1 MIPGPVGFQCP
12 ECVRAGVKNM
22 RQAELPYGGKRSG
35 DPRITSI
42 VLIAINVLVWVGIMF
57 TGGWNGWLAKAIALI
72 PVGMCASGDGGF
84 YPNMD
89 AATCKSG
96 LYFMDGGPMPD
107 LSGMHWV
114 PGVATGAWWQLI
126 TSAFAHV
133 EVWHIGFNMLALWML
148 GPLIEKLLG
157 RARFLAIYVIAALAG
172 SGVAVLFS
180 ATWGMTLGASGAI
193 FGLMGAVLL
202 IAIKHQGNVRSILIW
217 LGLNA
222 AITVTNLG
230 QISWEGHLGG
240 FLGGLAAT
248 AAIIHLPKDK
258 RSWQWPLLI
267 VLGVGSVALSVATAL
282 LR

>member
-1 MIPGPVGFQCP
+1 MEMAAPACYRHPNEPTRIVCQRCGRPICPQCMVPGSVGFQCP
-12 ECVRAGVKNM
+12 ECVQQGM
-22 RQAELPYGGKRSG
+22 RQTRQNKLPYGGNRGTNPKT
-35 DPRITSI
+35 TSI
-42 VLIAINVLVWVGIMF
+42 VLAAINAVVWVILM
-57 TGGWNGWLAKAIALI
+57 
-72 PVGMCASGDGGF
+72 
-84 YPNMD
+84 
-89 AATCKSG
+89 
-96 LYFMDGGPMPD
+96 
-107 LSGMHWV
+107 LSGGYSGV
-114 PGVATGAWWQLI
+114 PMAYLSLSPSDVAFGGAWWQLI
-126 TSAFAHV
+126 TSGFSHV

-157 RARFLAIYVIAALAG
+157 RSRFLAIYFIAALAG

-180 ATWGMTLGASGAI
+180 PTFGMTLGASGAI

-217 LGLNA
+217 LGLNV

-248 AAIIHLPKDK
+248 AAVIYLPKDK

-267 VLGVGSVALSVATAL
+267 LLGLGSIALSVITAL
-282 LR
+282 QR

>member
-42 VLIAINVLVWVGIMF
+42 VLIAINVLVWIGIML
-57 TGGWNGWLAKAIALI
+57 TSGWNGWLAKTIALI
-72 PVGMCASGDGGF
+72 PVGMCDTGDGLHIALTDHVGCMTSSIAG
-84 YPNMD
+84 Y
-89 AATCKSG
+89 S
-96 LYFMDGGPMPD
+96 
-107 LSGMHWV
+107 WV
-114 PGVATGAWWQLI
+114 PGVGSGAWWQLI

-157 RARFLAIYVIAALAG
+157 RSRFLAIYFIAALAG

-180 ATWGMTLGASGAI
+180 PTFGMTLGASGAI

-217 LGLNA
+217 LGLNV

-248 AAIIHLPKDK
+248 AAVIHLPKDK

-267 VLGVGSVALSVATAL
+267 LLGLGSIALSVITAL
-282 LR
+282 QR